1 MRIVRW
7 LLIGL
12 VTLITAEVALA
23 LALVA
28 NLPRM
33 SAGEMVE
40 VRGEQLRVINE
51 GEGPAVILLH
61 AATAHATDM
70 EVSIAGTL
78 RAQGYRVISVDR
90 PGQGWSSLNDP
101 ALIHLDAQGDL
112 LAELMTVLGL
122 PTATVVGHSLGGSVA
137 LASAGET
144 AKLLV
149 SNSCTSSTKAPYRM
163 RRRTVSPK
171 LQATALASTAS
182 ASQRAAGT

>member
-12 VTLITAEVALA
+12 ITLITAEVALA
-23 LALVA
+23 LALVV

-40 VRGEQLRVINE
+40 VRGEQLRVIDE
-51 GEGPAVILLH
+51 GEGPAVIALH

-112 LAELMTVLGL
+112 LAELMTVSWAADGDRCG
-122 PTATVVGHSLGGSVA
+122 PF
-137 LASAGET
+137 AGR
-144 AKLLV
+144 V
-149 SNSCTSSTKAPYRM
+149 R
-163 RRRTVSPK
+163 
-171 LQATALASTAS
+171 
-182 ASQRAAGT
+182 GTRHGA